1 MENLQLSPSLSVP
14 CEHSWLWYDSVHNLL
29 PASFTCGF
37 TWGFP
42 EEAHHVHTELF
53 GTRLHACFYP
63 RRTIAQLLW
72 ALRIRSLVLRS
83 TAKMRQH
90 ALRSW
95 PGKKGRQV
103 TGFFPGLSHCVEN
116 YSCDRMQRKISS
128 AENRSKGFFFS
139 IAVCSLLDIDAVTL
153 QYWYCVICDHQRSKW
168 RHVMTGCESRIV
180 RQQNVH
186 IDYPYCCQL
195 KTSDTFRVFLV
206 SPGLQSYQ
214 DSAHEA
220 IKIMQKCKML
230 NYCWQF
236 YEIVW
241 MWQCMKS

>member
-139 IAVCSLLDIDAVTL
+139 IAVCSLLHIDAVTL
-153 QYWYCVICDHQRSKW
+153 LGLRNLWPSEIKVTACDDWLWVTYRTAAERTYWLPILLPIKNLGYIQSVSRFSRFAIVW
-168 RHVMTGCESRIV
+168 RQCTC
-180 RQQNVH
+180 
-186 IDYPYCCQL
+186 
-195 KTSDTFRVFLV
+195 
-206 SPGLQSYQ
+206 SYQ
-214 DSAHEA
+214 NYA
-220 IKIMQKCKML
+220 KM
-230 NYCWQF
+230 
-236 YEIVW
+236 
-241 MWQCMKS
+241 